1 MCTIVQKANMMKLT
15 DKEKAEIHQLDT
27 DRCIELLH
35 ECAER
40 LGLVSVGEY
49 CEIMHMN
56 RRTVYD
62 HIDKGKIKC
71 VDFCGSKLIVINDK

>member
-1 MCTIVQKANMMKLT
+1 MKLT
-15 DKEKAEIHQLDT
+15 DKEISTIHHLDAEK
-27 DRCIELLH
+27 CIEMLH

-62 HIDKGKIKC
+62 HIDKGKIKYI
-71 VDFCGSKLIVINDK
+71 DFCGSKLIVINDK